1 MSNLFELPFLAASVS
16 DRRRADR
23 LASRIVERLVSL
35 NDEGSDLDYLQA
47 VRFFGRM
54 ARAAFDPVRVEA
66 SRNLLDLSF
75 VQDVLER
82 SKNCGLYAPA
92 FAYAFSRRLASN
104 QVIRRSTVQDLLD
117 VHFSNAEGSDRFAI
131 FELCAEVHH
140 VIYSCDHCDEFFQ
153 DSELQRRHGGG
164 RICSSCRDSS
174 YQYSD
179 RYDAW
184 VHDDCVRNALD
195 EDGERCIIDEDDSE
209 FHWDEELDR
218 YVHDDYEPPSRSVI
232 KSYHHSKP
240 FFSVRRD
247 TWVEQHARALGVE
260 LEVEGHA
267 VDPATAARA
276 IHDHVN
282 GGEFGRHVFFERDG
296 SLSNGFE
303 LISQPMSVPAL
314 RETFQF
320 LREPSLVR
328 GLRSHRTSTCGLH
341 VHVTRAGLSNLTIAR
356 AVTFVNDSGNDAFI
370 QALARRYNT
379 GFCNIREKDLET
391 AHLPGDRYEAINL
404 TGRETIEF
412 RLFRGS
418 LKYEA
423 VIAAIEFCHA
433 LLEYCA
439 RPETAAGGLNAQAFI
454 RWCANHL
461 TDETAILRSYVNDRM
476 AGLFQHSEAA

>member
-1 MSNLFELPFLAASVS
+1 MSNLFELPFLASSIA
-16 DRRRADR
+16 DPQRADR
-23 LASRIVERLVSL
+23 LANRIVDRLASL
-35 NDEGSDLDYLQA
+35 NEDGDDRGYLKA

-54 ARAAFDPVRVEA
+54 VRAALDPARIEA
-66 SRNLLDLSF
+66 SRNIPDLVF

-82 SKNCGLYAPA
+82 ATSRGFYAPA
-92 FAYAFSRRLASN
+92 FAYSFSRMLALSRI
-104 QVIRRSTVQDLLD
+104 IRRTHVQDL
-117 VHFSNAEGSDRFAI
+117 VEAHFGNAEGSDQWAI
-131 FELCAEVHH
+131 IELCGEYHS
-140 VIYSCDHCDEFFQ
+140 ITSCSHCEELFADQ
-153 DSELQRRHGGG
+153 DLQRRYGGG
-164 RICSSCRDSS
+164 FVCSDCRDNSFQFS
-174 YQYSD
+174 E

-195 EDGERCIIDEDDSE
+195 EDGDRCVIDEDDSE
-209 FHWDEELDR
+209 FHYDEELDR
-218 YVHDDYEPPSRSVI
+218 YIHDDYEPPSRSII

-240 FFSVRRD
+240 FFSVRGD
-247 TWVEQHARALGVE
+247 SWVAAHGRALGVE
-260 LEVEGHA
+260 LEVEGHS
-267 VDPATAARA
+267 VDPAIAARA

-341 VHVTRAGLSNLTIAR
+341 VHVSRAGLSNLTIAR

-379 GFCNIREKDLET
+379 GFCNIRDKDLET

-412 RLFRGS
+412 RIFRGS

-423 VIAAIEFCHA
+423 VIAAVEFCHA

-461 TDETAILRSYVNDRM
+461 TDETAILRAYVNDRM

>member
-1 MSNLFELPFLAASVS
+1 MSNLFELPFLASSVA
-16 DRRRADR
+16 DPQRADR
-23 LASRIVERLVSL
+23 LANRIVDRLASL
-35 NDEGSDLDYLQA
+35 QDVGDDRGYLQA

-54 ARAAFDPVRVEA
+54 ARAASDPTRTESDQAFVFDVVVRAEN
-66 SRNLLDLSF
+66 RGF
-75 VQDVLER
+75 
-82 SKNCGLYAPA
+82 YAPA
-92 FAYAFSRRLASN
+92 FAYHFSRRLASN
-104 QVIRRSTVQDLLD
+104 QAIRRHWVQDL
-117 VHFSNAEGSDRFAI
+117 VEAHFGNAEGSDQWAI
-131 FELCAEVHH
+131 IELCGEHH
-140 VIYSCDHCDEFFQ
+140 SITSCDHCGELFADQ
-153 DSELQRRHGGG
+153 DLQQRHAGGMV
-164 RICSSCRDSS
+164 CDVCRGHS

-184 VHDDCVRNALD
+184 VHDDCVRNAID
-195 EDGERCIIDEDDSE
+195 EEGNRCVIDEDDSE
-209 FHWDEELDR
+209 FHYDEELDR
-218 YVHDDYEPPSRSVI
+218 YVHDDYEPPSRSII

-240 FFSVRRD
+240 FFSVRGD
-247 TWVEQHARALGVE
+247 AWVSEHGRALGVE
-260 LEVEGHA
+260 LEVEGYS

-282 GGEFGRHVFFERDG
+282 GGEFGRKVFFERDG

-303 LISQPMSVPAL
+303 IISQPMSVPAL
-314 RETFQF
+314 RETFEF
-320 LREPSLVR
+320 LRLPSLVR

-341 VHVTRAGLSNLTIAR
+341 VHVSRAGLSNLTIAR

-379 GFCNIREKDLET
+379 GFCNITEKDLDT

-404 TGRETIEF
+404 TGSQTIEF

-423 VIAAIEFCHA
+423 VVAAVEFCHA

-454 RWCANHL
+454 RWSASDL
-461 TDETAILRSYVNDRM
+461 ADETAILRAYVNDRM

>member
-1 MSNLFELPFLAASVS
+1 MSNLFELPFLASSVA
-16 DRRRADR
+16 DPQRADR
-23 LASRIVERLVSL
+23 LANRIVDRLASL
-35 NDEGSDLDYLQA
+35 QDDGDDRGYLQA

-54 ARAAFDPVRVEA
+54 VRAAFDPARTEA
-66 SRNLLDLSF
+66 SRDLVF

-82 SKNCGLYAPA
+82 ATSRGFYAPA
-92 FAYAFSRRLASN
+92 FAYSFSRKSALS
-104 QVIRRSTVQDLLD
+104 QIIRRVHVQDL
-117 VHFSNAEGSDRFAI
+117 VEAHFGNAEGSDQWAI
-131 FELCAEVHH
+131 IELCCEYHS
-140 VIYSCDHCDEFFQ
+140 IMSCDHCGELFADQ
-153 DSELQRRHGGG
+153 DLQRRHGGG
-164 RICSSCRDSS
+164 RVCSGCRDHSF
-174 YQYSD
+174 QYSE

-184 VHDDCVRNALD
+184 VHDDCARNALD
-195 EDGERCIIDEDDSE
+195 EDGDRCVIDEDDSE
-209 FHWDEELDR
+209 FHFDEELDR

-232 KSYHHSKP
+232 KSYHYSKP
-240 FFSVRRD
+240 FFAVRGD
-247 TWVEQHARALGVE
+247 SWVAAHGRALGVE
-260 LEVEGHA
+260 LEVEGHS
-267 VDPATAARA
+267 VDPATAART

-341 VHVTRAGLSNLTIAR
+341 VHVSRAGLSNLTIAR

-379 GFCNIREKDLET
+379 GFCNITEKDLDT

-404 TGRETIEF
+404 TGSQTIEF

-423 VIAAIEFCHA
+423 VVAAVEFCHA

-454 RWCANHL
+454 RWCASDL
-461 TDETAILRSYVNDRM
+461 ADETAILRAYVNDRM
-476 AGLFQHSEAA
+476 AGIFQHSEAA

>member
-1 MSNLFELPFLAASVS
+1 MSNLFELPFLARSVA
-16 DRRRADR
+16 DPQRADR
-23 LASRIVERLVSL
+23 LANRIVDRLASL
-35 NDEGSDLDYLQA
+35 NEDGDDRGYLKA

-54 ARAAFDPVRVEA
+54 VRAALDPARIEA
-66 SRNLLDLSF
+66 SRDLVF

-82 SKNCGLYAPA
+82 ATSRGFYAPA
-92 FAYAFSRRLASN
+92 FAYSFSRKSALS
-104 QVIRRSTVQDLLD
+104 QIIRRVHVQDL
-117 VHFSNAEGSDRFAI
+117 VEAHFENAEGSDQWAI
-131 FELCAEVHH
+131 IELCGEYHS
-140 VIYSCDHCDEFFQ
+140 ITSCSHCEELFADQ
-153 DSELQRRHGGG
+153 DLQRRYGGG
-164 RICSSCRDSS
+164 FVCSDCRDHSF
-174 YQYSD
+174 QYSE

-184 VHDDCVRNALD
+184 VHDDCARNALD
-195 EDGERCIIDEDDSE
+195 EDGDRCVIDEDDSE
-209 FHWDEELDR
+209 FHFDEELDR
-218 YVHDDYEPPSRSVI
+218 YVHDDYEPPSRSII

-240 FFSVRRD
+240 FFAVRGD
-247 TWVEQHARALGVE
+247 SWVAAHGRALGVE
-260 LEVEGHA
+260 LEVEGHS
-267 VDPATAARA
+267 VDPAIAARA

-341 VHVTRAGLSNLTIAR
+341 VHVSRAGLSNLTIAR

-379 GFCNIREKDLET
+379 GFCNITEKDLDT

-404 TGRETIEF
+404 TGSQTIEF

-423 VIAAIEFCHA
+423 VVAAVEFCHA

-454 RWCANHL
+454 RWCASDL
-461 TDETAILRSYVNDRM
+461 ADETAILRAYVNDRM

>member
-1 MSNLFELPFLAASVS
+1 MSNLFELPFLASSIA
-16 DRRRADR
+16 DPQRADR
-23 LASRIVERLVSL
+23 LVNRIVDRLASL
-35 NDEGSDLDYLQA
+35 CDDGNDRGYLKA
-47 VRFFGRM
+47 VRFFGRL
-54 ARAAFDPVRVEA
+54 ARAASDPAMAELHEA
-66 SRNLLDLSF
+66 F
-75 VQDVLER
+75 VYEVVAR
-82 SKNCGLYAPA
+82 AGIHGLYAPA
-92 FAYAFSRRLASN
+92 FAHHFSRRLALN

-117 VHFSNAEGSDRFAI
+117 VHLSNAEGSDHFAI
-131 FELCAEVHH
+131 LELCAEVHH
-140 VIYSCDHCDEFFQ
+140 LVYVCDHCDEFFP
-153 DSELQRRHGGG
+153 DSDLERRHGGG
-164 RICSSCRDSS
+164 RVCSSCRDHS

-184 VHDDCVRNALD
+184 VHDDCARNALD
-195 EDGERCIIDEDDSE
+195 ENGDRCVIDEDDSE
-209 FHWDEELDR
+209 FHFDEELDR
-218 YVHDDYEPPSRSVI
+218 YIHDDYEPPSRSVI
-232 KSYHHSKP
+232 KSYHYSKP

-247 TWVEQHARALGVE
+247 TWVEQHSRALGVE
-260 LEVEGHA
+260 LEVEGHS

-303 LISQPMSVPAL
+303 LITQPMSVPAL

-461 TDETAILRSYVNDRM
+461 TDETAILRAYVNDRM

>member
-1 MSNLFELPFLAASVS
+1 MSNLFELPFLASSIA
-16 DRRRADR
+16 DPQRADR
-23 LASRIVERLVSL
+23 LANRIVDRLASL
-35 NDEGSDLDYLQA
+35 NEDGDDRGYLKA

-54 ARAAFDPVRVEA
+54 VRAALDPARIEA
-66 SRNLLDLSF
+66 SRDLVF

-82 SKNCGLYAPA
+82 ATSRGFYAPA
-92 FAYAFSRRLASN
+92 FAYSFSRKSALS
-104 QVIRRSTVQDLLD
+104 QIIRRVHVQDL
-117 VHFSNAEGSDRFAI
+117 VEAHFGNAEGSDQWAI
-131 FELCAEVHH
+131 IELCGEYHS
-140 VIYSCDHCDEFFQ
+140 IMSCDHCGELFADQ
-153 DSELQRRHGGG
+153 DLQRRYGGG
-164 RICSSCRDSS
+164 WVCSGCRDHSV
-174 YQYSD
+174 QYSE

-184 VHDDCVRNALD
+184 VHEDCVRNALD
-195 EDGERCIIDEDDSE
+195 EDGERCVIDEDDGE
-209 FHWDEELDR
+209 FHYDEELDR
-218 YVHDDYEPPSRSVI
+218 YIHHDYEPPARSII
-232 KSYHHSKP
+232 KPYHHSKP
-240 FFSVRRD
+240 FFSVRGD
-247 TWVEQHARALGVE
+247 AWVAEHGRALGVE
-260 LEVEGHA
+260 LEVEGYS
-267 VDPATAARA
+267 VDPATAART

-320 LREPSLVR
+320 LREPFLVR

-341 VHVTRAGLSNLTIAR
+341 VHVSRAGLSNLTIAR

-379 GFCNIREKDLET
+379 GFCNITEKDLET

-418 LKYEA
+418 LKFEA
-423 VIAAIEFCHA
+423 VIAAVEFCHA

-439 RPETAAGGLNAQAFI
+439 RPETAAGGLNAQAFV
-454 RWCANHL
+454 RWCASDL
-461 TDETAILRSYVNDRM
+461 ADETAILRAYVNDRM

>member
-1 MSNLFELPFLAASVS
+1 MSNLFELPFLASSIA
-16 DRRRADR
+16 DPQRADR
-23 LASRIVERLVSL
+23 LANRIVDRLASL
-35 NDEGSDLDYLQA
+35 NEDGDDRGYLKA

-54 ARAAFDPVRVEA
+54 VRAALDPARIEA
-66 SRNLLDLSF
+66 SRNIPDLVF

-82 SKNCGLYAPA
+82 ATSRGFYAPA
-92 FAYAFSRRLASN
+92 FAYSFSRKSALG
-104 QVIRRSTVQDLLD
+104 QTIRRVHVQDL
-117 VHFSNAEGSDRFAI
+117 VEAHFGNAEGSDQWAI
-131 FELCAEVHH
+131 IELCGEYHS
-140 VIYSCDHCDEFFQ
+140 ITSCIHCEELFADQ
-153 DSELQRRHGGG
+153 DLQRRYGGG
-164 RICSSCRDSS
+164 FVCSDCRDNSFQFS
-174 YQYSD
+174 E

-195 EDGERCIIDEDDSE
+195 EDGERCVIDEDDSE
-209 FHWDEELDR
+209 FHYDEELDR
-218 YVHDDYEPPSRSVI
+218 YIHDDYEPPSRSII

-240 FFSVRRD
+240 FFSVRGD
-247 TWVEQHARALGVE
+247 SWVAAHGRALGVE
-260 LEVEGHA
+260 LEVEGHS
-267 VDPATAARA
+267 VDPAIAARA

-341 VHVTRAGLSNLTIAR
+341 VHVSRAGLSNLTIAR

-379 GFCNIREKDLET
+379 GFCNIRDKDLET

-412 RLFRGS
+412 RIFRGS

-423 VIAAIEFCHA
+423 VIAAVEFCHA

-461 TDETAILRSYVNDRM
+461 TDETAILRAYVNDRM

>member
-1 MSNLFELPFLAASVS
+1 MSNLFELPFLASSIA
-16 DRRRADR
+16 DPQRADR
-23 LASRIVERLVSL
+23 LANRIVDRLESL
-35 NDEGSDLDYLQA
+35 NEDGDDRGYLEA
-47 VRFFGRM
+47 VRFFGRLV
-54 ARAAFDPVRVEA
+54 RAALDPARIEA
-66 SRNLLDLSF
+66 SRNIPDLVF
-75 VQDVLER
+75 VQDVLEHAR
-82 SKNCGLYAPA
+82 ERGFYAPA
-92 FAYAFSRRLASN
+92 FAYSFSRKSALGQA
-104 QVIRRSTVQDLLD
+104 IRRVHVQDL
-117 VHFSNAEGSDRFAI
+117 VEAHFGNAEGSDQWAI
-131 FELCAEVHH
+131 TELCGEYHP
-140 VIYSCDHCDEFFQ
+140 IKSCDHCGELFADQ
-153 DSELQRRHGGG
+153 DLQRRYGGG
-164 RICSSCRDSS
+164 FVCSDCRDNSFQFS
-174 YQYSD
+174 H

-195 EDGERCIIDEDDSE
+195 EDGDQCVIDEDDSE
-209 FHWDEELDR
+209 FHYDEELDR
-218 YVHDDYEPPSRSVI
+218 YIHDDYEPPSRSII

-240 FFSVRRD
+240 FFSVRGD
-247 TWVEQHARALGVE
+247 SWVAAHGRALGVE
-260 LEVEGHA
+260 LEVEGHS

-276 IHDHVN
+276 IHEHVN

-341 VHVTRAGLSNLTIAR
+341 VHVSRPGLSNLTIAR

-379 GFCNIREKDLET
+379 GFCNIRDKDLET

-404 TGRETIEF
+404 TGGATIEF
-412 RLFRGS
+412 RIFRGS

-423 VIAAIEFCHA
+423 VIAAVEFCHA

-454 RWCANHL
+454 RWCADHL
-461 TDETAILRSYVNDRM
+461 TDETAILRAYVNDRM

>member
-1 MSNLFELPFLAASVS
+1 MSNLFDLPFLALSVS
-16 DRRRADR
+16 DPQRA
-23 LASRIVERLVSL
+23 ERLVERIVDRFVCFHDDGNGRAYARS
-35 NDEGSDLDYLQA
+35 
-47 VRFFGRM
+47 VRFFGRLVRQAYDPRASNPDA
-54 ARAAFDPVRVEA
+54 ARGLVLAVR
-66 SRNLLDLSF
+66 
-75 VQDVLER
+75 ER
-82 SKNCGLYAPA
+82 AMERILYAPA
-92 FAYAFSRRLASN
+92 FAYSFARKLASN
-104 QVIRRSTVQDLLD
+104 EVVRRSNVQDL
-117 VHFSNAEGSDRFAI
+117 VEAYFSSAEGEDRDTI
-131 FELCAEVHH
+131 LDLCAEHH
-140 VIYSCDHCDEFFQ
+140 AIRSCDHCEEPFADQ
-153 DSELQRRHGGG
+153 DLQRRHAGGVVCG
-164 RICSSCRDSS
+164 DCRDSS
-174 YQYSD
+174 YQYSE

-195 EDGERCIIDEDDSE
+195 EEGDRCVIDEDDSE
-209 FHWDEELDR
+209 FHFDEELDR
-218 YVHDDYEPPSRSVI
+218 YVHDDYEPPSRSII

-240 FFSVRRD
+240 FFSVRGD
-247 TWVEQHARALGVE
+247 AWVAEHGRALGVE
-260 LEVEGHA
+260 LEVEGYS

-282 GGEFGRHVFFERDG
+282 GGEFGRKVFFERDG

-303 LISQPMSVPAL
+303 IISQPMSVPAL
-314 RETFQF
+314 RETFEF
-320 LREPSLVR
+320 LRLPSLVR

-341 VHVTRAGLSNLTIAR
+341 VHVSRAGLSNLTIAR

-379 GFCNIREKDLET
+379 GFCNITEKDLET

-423 VIAAIEFCHA
+423 VIAAVEFCHA

-439 RPETAAGGLNAQAFI
+439 RPETAAGGLNAQAFV
-454 RWCANHL
+454 RWCASDL
-461 TDETAILRSYVNDRM
+461 ADETAILRAYVNDRM

>member
-1 MSNLFELPFLAASVS
+1 MSNLFELPFLASSIA
-16 DRRRADR
+16 DPQRADR
-23 LASRIVERLVSL
+23 LANRIVDRLASL
-35 NDEGSDLDYLQA
+35 NEDGDDRGYLKA

-54 ARAAFDPVRVEA
+54 VRAALDPARIEA
-66 SRNLLDLSF
+66 SRNIPDLIF

-82 SKNCGLYAPA
+82 ATSRGFYAPA
-92 FAYAFSRRLASN
+92 FAYSFSRRSALGQA
-104 QVIRRSTVQDLLD
+104 IRRVHVQDL
-117 VHFSNAEGSDRFAI
+117 VEAHFESAEGSDRNAI
-131 FELCAEVHH
+131 IELCGEHH
-140 VIYSCDHCDEFFQ
+140 SIMSCNHCHELFADQ
-153 DSELQRRHGGG
+153 DLQRAYGGG
-164 RICSSCRDSS
+164 WVCSSCREDVF
-174 YQYSD
+174 QFSD

-184 VHDDCVRNALD
+184 VHDDCVRTALD
-195 EDGERCIIDEDDSE
+195 EDGDRCIIDEDDSE
-209 FHWDEELDR
+209 FHFDEELDQ

-232 KSYHHSKP
+232 RNYHSSKP

-247 TWVEQHARALGVE
+247 TWVEQHRRALGVE
-260 LEVEGHA
+260 LEVEGHS
-267 VDPATAARA
+267 VDPAIAARA

-379 GFCNIREKDLET
+379 GFCNIRDKDLET

-404 TGRETIEF
+404 TGSETIEF
-412 RLFRGS
+412 RIFRGS

-433 LLEYCA
+433 LLDYCA

>member
-1 MSNLFELPFLAASVS
+1 MSNLFELPFLARSVA
-16 DRRRADR
+16 DPQRADR
-23 LASRIVERLVSL
+23 LANRIVDRLASL
-35 NDEGSDLDYLQA
+35 NEDGDDRGYLKA

-54 ARAAFDPVRVEA
+54 VRAALDPARIEA
-66 SRNLLDLSF
+66 SRNIPDLVF

-82 SKNCGLYAPA
+82 ATSRGFYAPA
-92 FAYAFSRRLASN
+92 FAYSFSRKSALS
-104 QVIRRSTVQDLLD
+104 QIIRRVHVQDL
-117 VHFSNAEGSDRFAI
+117 VEAHFENAEGSDQWAI
-131 FELCAEVHH
+131 IELCGEYHS
-140 VIYSCDHCDEFFQ
+140 ITSCSHCEELFADQ
-153 DSELQRRHGGG
+153 DLQRRYGGG
-164 RICSSCRDSS
+164 FVCSDCRDHSF
-174 YQYSD
+174 QYSE

-184 VHDDCVRNALD
+184 VHDDCARNALD
-195 EDGERCIIDEDDSE
+195 EDGDRCVIDEDDSE
-209 FHWDEELDR
+209 FHFDEELDR
-218 YVHDDYEPPSRSVI
+218 YVHDDYEPPSRSII

-240 FFSVRRD
+240 FFAVRGD
-247 TWVEQHARALGVE
+247 SWVAAHGRALGVE
-260 LEVEGHA
+260 LEVEGHS
-267 VDPATAARA
+267 VDPAIAARA

-341 VHVTRAGLSNLTIAR
+341 VHVSRAGLSNLTIAR

-379 GFCNIREKDLET
+379 GFCNITEKDLDT

-423 VIAAIEFCHA
+423 VIAAVEFCHA

-454 RWCANHL
+454 RWCASDL
-461 TDETAILRSYVNDRM
+461 ADETAILRAYVNDRM

>member
-1 MSNLFELPFLAASVS
+1 MSNLFELPFLASSIA
-16 DRRRADR
+16 DPQRADR
-23 LASRIVERLVSL
+23 LANRIVDRFASL
-35 NDEGSDLDYLQA
+35 CDDGNDRGYLQA

-54 ARAAFDPVRVEA
+54 VRASFDPARVEA
-66 SRNLLDLSF
+66 ESNILDWTF
-75 VQDVLER
+75 VQNVLER
-82 SKNCGLYAPA
+82 AKGRGFYAPA

-117 VHFSNAEGSDRFAI
+117 VHFGNAEGSDRLAI

-140 VIYSCDHCDEFFQ
+140 VIYSCDHCDEFFP

-164 RICSSCRDSS
+164 RVCSSCREQS

-195 EDGERCIIDEDDSE
+195 EDGERCIIDEDDPE
-209 FHWDEELDR
+209 FHYDEELDR
-218 YVHDDYEPPSRSVI
+218 YIHEDYEPPSRSVI

-240 FFSVRRD
+240 FFSVRGD
-247 TWVEQHARALGVE
+247 SWVAAYGRALGVE
-260 LEVEGHA
+260 LEVEGHS

-314 RETFQF
+314 REVFQF

-341 VHVTRAGLSNLTIAR
+341 VHVSRAGLSNLTIAR

-379 GFCNIREKDLET
+379 GFCNIRDKDLET

-404 TGRETIEF
+404 TGSGTIEF
-412 RLFRGS
+412 RIFRGS

-423 VIAAIEFCHA
+423 VVAAVEFCHA

-439 RPETAAGGLNAQAFI
+439 RPETAASGLNAQAFI
-454 RWCANHL
+454 RWCANDL
-461 TDETAILRSYVNDRM
+461 TDETAILRAYVNDRM

>member
-1 MSNLFELPFLAASVS
+1 MSNLFELPFLASSIA
-16 DRRRADR
+16 DPQRADR
-23 LASRIVERLVSL
+23 LANRIVDRLESL
-35 NDEGSDLDYLQA
+35 NEYGDDRGYLEA
-47 VRFFGRM
+47 VRFFGRLV
-54 ARAAFDPVRVEA
+54 RAALDPARIEA
-66 SRNLLDLSF
+66 SRNIPDLVF

-82 SKNCGLYAPA
+82 ANVRGFYAPA
-92 FAYAFSRRLASN
+92 FAYSFSRRSALR
-104 QVIRRSTVQDLLD
+104 QDIRRVHVQDL
-117 VHFSNAEGSDRFAI
+117 VEAHFANAEGSDQWAI
-131 FELCAEVHH
+131 IELCSEHH
-140 VIYSCDHCDEFFQ
+140 SIKSCSHCEELFADQ
-153 DSELQRRHGGG
+153 DLQRRYGGG
-164 RICSSCRDSS
+164 WVCSDCRDNSFQFS
-174 YQYSD
+174 E

-195 EDGERCIIDEDDSE
+195 EDGDRCIIDEDDSE
-209 FHWDEELDR
+209 FHYDEELDR
-218 YVHDDYEPPSRSVI
+218 YIHDDYEPPSRSII

-240 FFSVRRD
+240 FFSVRGD
-247 TWVEQHARALGVE
+247 SWVAAYGRALGVE
-260 LEVEGHA
+260 LEVEGHS

-276 IHDHVN
+276 IHEHVN

-314 RETFQF
+314 REVFQF

-341 VHVTRAGLSNLTIAR
+341 VHVSRAGLSNLTIAR

-379 GFCNIREKDLET
+379 GFCNIRDKDLET

-404 TGRETIEF
+404 TGSGTIEF
-412 RLFRGS
+412 RIFRGS

-423 VIAAIEFCHA
+423 VVAAVEFCHA

-439 RPETAAGGLNAQAFI
+439 RPETAASGLNAQAFI

-461 TDETAILRSYVNDRM
+461 ADETAILRAYVNDRM